1 MQVCYYFS
9 VYSTVM
15 YFGDSPYLF
24 SIGSLSNKQNM
35 NTTMPVIKEIRPEIQ
50 KIGLAMMLMI
60 SFGLGFTTFSA
71 S

>member
-1 MQVCYYFS
+1 
-9 VYSTVM
+9 M

-35 NTTMPVIKEIRPEIQ
+35 NTTMPVTKEIRLETK
-50 KIGLAMMLMI
+50 KIGLAMMLMMA
-60 SFGLGFTTFSA
+60 FGFGFTTFSA